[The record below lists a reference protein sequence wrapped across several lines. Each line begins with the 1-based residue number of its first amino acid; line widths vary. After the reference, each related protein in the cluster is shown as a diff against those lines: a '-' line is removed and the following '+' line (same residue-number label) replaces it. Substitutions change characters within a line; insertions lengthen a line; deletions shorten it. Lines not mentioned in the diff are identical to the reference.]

1 MAAFSA
7 STAPVPRLGAPR
19 RPSDRT
25 DRASA
30 SRASGSSE
38 TSPPRRAARFFHR
51 VGRRGVRPPAPHL
64 PRSARIVP
72 RASGSGS
79 GASSGS
85 PDRRR
90 GAAASDAQL
99 EMDLVWD
106 GALPKYLQHAGR
118 SQDESDSD
126 SDDED
131 DPDGLAAP
139 EQPVVRS
146 SPLGSAS
153 NTATA
158 AAAKEAASRRRE
170 RERSKTR
177 GARKEER
184 RLGGSGGSY
193 RSSGASSGASS
204 SDAFADPSSLA
215 SAASSLA
222 ASTPTVDPNAPSSSS
237 SSSTS
242 SYEYSDGDPVWD
254 IICTLARRDA
264 EAEPLLSSYMY
275 TSVLSHETLEQALS
289 FVLANRLADSTLLP
303 TQLMEIFNS
312 VLFAD
317 DADGVYI
324 RSALRADVRAIRD
337 RDPACAS
344 YVHALLYL
352 KGFHALQAHRIQ
364 HALWKRGQKLLAL
377 TMQARISTVFAM
389 DLHPAARFGK
399 GILIDHGTGVVVGE
413 TAVVGDNVS
422 VLQGVTLG
430 GTGKEAGDR
439 HPKIGRGVLIGAHST
454 ILGNI
459 TIGRGAM
466 IAAGS
471 LVLKPVPARTTVA
484 GAPAKVVGTQTREN
498 PSMEMCQDIDE
509 ETGRDQRTGEV
520 CVPEE
525 EEEGEE
531 GLGGGEGGG
540 GEVTETETGG
550 ERRAG
555 GAERRARASLADK
568 MPDDAGFD
576 I

>member
-7 STAPVPRLGAPR
+7 STAPSRASARRGAPR
-19 RPSDRT
+19 TGPIAPPR
-25 DRASA
+25 RAPPDPPR
-30 SRASGSSE
+30 RA
-38 TSPPRRAARFFHR
+38 PPRRAARFFHR
-51 VGRRGVRPPAPHL
+51 VGRRGVRPRPPPPALRAH
-64 PRSARIVP
+64 RVP

-131 DPDGLAAP
+131 DPDGPPPRATG
-139 EQPVVRS
+139 R
-146 SPLGSAS
+146 PLLPPRLRVQHRHR
-153 NTATA
+153 
-158 AAAKEAASRRRE
+158 RRRE
-170 RERSKTR
+170 GGRVPQTRARERSKTR

-222 ASTPTVDPNAPSSSS
+222 ASTPTVDPNAPSA

-352 KGFHALQAHRIQ
+352 KGF
-364 HALWKRGQKLLAL
+364 
-377 TMQARISTVFAM
+377 ARYRRTAFST
-389 DLHPAARFGK
+389 RCG
-399 GILIDHGTGVVVGE
+399 
-413 TAVVGDNVS
+413 N
-422 VLQGVTLG
+422 
-430 GTGKEAGDR
+430 AGR
-439 HPKIGRGVLIGAHST
+439 SSWR
-454 ILGNI
+454 
-459 TIGRGAM
+459 
-466 IAAGS
+466 
-471 LVLKPVPARTTVA
+471 
-484 GAPAKVVGTQTREN
+484 
-498 PSMEMCQDIDE
+498 
-509 ETGRDQRTGEV
+509 
-520 CVPEE
+520 
-525 EEEGEE
+525 
-531 GLGGGEGGG
+531 
-540 GEVTETETGG
+540 
-550 ERRAG
+550 
-555 GAERRARASLADK
+555 
-568 MPDDAGFD
+568 
-576 I
+576 